1 VKEIRRVRDT
11 DWSIKG
17 FTDFEPL
24 LTGFAATLRTWA
36 EEWPK
41 LKAAWEMLI
50 AVLSLP
56 KPTGHW
62 IRIKNASGI
71 TWLKGKLRDPRRY
84 QDNQYNQD
92 NHALRANH
100 AMLVENSNLNAWRS
114 IAESVLL

>member
-24 LTGFAATLRTWA
+24 LTGFAATLRAWA
-36 EEWPK
+36 EEWPR
-41 LKAAWEMLI
+41 LKVIWEMLI

-56 KPTGHW
+56 KLTGHW

-92 NHALRANH
+92 NHAHRANH